1 MHLGYKRF
9 KLRKFLIKSLQDDGI
24 QGRRLI
30 TTFIEQALV
39 IVEPKNLTNARHPAI
54 LALPYSA
61 LEHFCPLKVIEC
73 DGVLRVPVF
82 TFGFF
87 VFLAV
92 CFLLNFF
99 FSSAVLPKA
108 SGWIL
113 LGGLGWWHAFLSFFL
128 SFSLHSFFDN
138 LPFIIKVKSL
148 IASVKIDPAAQK
160 EPTEIKCIF
169 VHPRTLAGWGMA
181 VRVTVKL
188 ITIQLWSCHDAAMGA
203 LFFTFF

>member
-87 VFLAV
+87 V
-92 CFLLNFF
+92 LNRD
-99 FSSAVLPKA
+99 AVLPV
-108 SGWIL
+108 
-113 LGGLGWWHAFLSFFL
+113 
-128 SFSLHSFFDN
+128 
-138 LPFIIKVKSL
+138 PFIDTGPVIVLVLAWPMPQPVLKMPAVIIL
-148 IASVKIDPAAQK
+148 PRRVPMVNRLERGITESV
-160 EPTEIKCIF
+160 
-169 VHPRTLAGWGMA
+169 
-181 VRVTVKL
+181 
-188 ITIQLWSCHDAAMGA
+188 
-203 LFFTFF
+203 